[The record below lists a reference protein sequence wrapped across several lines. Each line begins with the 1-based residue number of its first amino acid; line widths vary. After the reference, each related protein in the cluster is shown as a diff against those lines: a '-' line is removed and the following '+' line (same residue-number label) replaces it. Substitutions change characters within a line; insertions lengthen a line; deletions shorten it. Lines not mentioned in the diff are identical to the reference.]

1 MKKAAFTQEE
11 IFEEEIFED
20 EEDGRARGCFF
31 TRTKRNSNFFT
42 PSKVPSL
49 LSRESQTEQNRIEY
63 RVQEKSRREE
73 E

>member
-1 MKKAAFTQEE
+1 VKKAAFTQEE

-49 LSRESQTEQNRIEY
+49 LSRTREPDRTE
-63 RVQEKSRREE
+63 
-73 E
+73 

>member
-11 IFEEEIFED
+11 IFED
-20 EEDGRARGCFF
+20 DGRRRRKSKGVFF
-31 TRTKRNSNFFT
+31 FRTKKKRNSNSFT